1 MFSLR
6 TIEWF
11 GIQSV
16 NDQTNTAPAR
26 TGSWIRLVYQLPRK
40 ESAHPRYWCR
50 ASQLLRVIRPD
61 LWNEVRRLNDRQSEQ
76 ALVSLLDQHSKA
88 LDLPAIVVAEQN
100 LASPSEAHWVPLY
113 ESRTLSHALTTFAV
127 LAKTT
132 DGICSPQ
139 RAPSVSALYT
149 PRIVKNRNQHESVWE
164 VALWLGHGYADLVAR
179 ALQSP
184 ANQLPLEAL
193 L

>member
-11 GIQSV
+11 GIQSI
-16 NDQTNTAPAR
+16 NDHTNAAPAR
-26 TGSWIRLVYQLPRK
+26 TGSWIRLVYQLARK
-40 ESAHPRYWCR
+40 ESAHPRYWR
-50 ASQLLRVIRPD
+50 QAAQLIRVIRPD
-61 LWNEVRRLNDRQSEQ
+61 LWDEVRRLNERQAEQ
-76 ALVSLLDQHSKA
+76 ALANLLDQHSKA
-88 LDLPAIVVAEQN
+88 LALPAITVAEQD
-100 LASPSEAHWVPLY
+100 LVIPSQAHWVALY

-139 RAPSVSALYT
+139 RAPSVSVLYA
-149 PRIVKNRNQHESVWE
+149 PRTVKHGNQHESVWE
-164 VALWLGHGYADLVAR
+164 VALWLDHGYASLVAR

-184 ANQLPLEAL
+184 ANHLTLQEFL
-193 L
+193 